1 MHYVKQFKINGVD
14 TKQVACI
21 ELKGKPNTATEGA
34 VGLLGI
40 DTSSP
45 THEVYKCVAVNG
57 SIYTWELLSSGVST
71 IATTMSGEGEDN
83 VNFPYETLK
92 TPSGYVIKVGDL
104 ILDSKGYLYQIHS
117 INADHC
123 VADYCDIALTK
134 GEPGATPYVGENGN
148 WWIGNVDTGVR
159 ATNETRSAIGTY
171 VGTGVCGS
179 ENKNQLSFDFVPKI
193 VFIVGNSPHTT
204 YGYILGILWNAWG
217 ITFQWNSDHEELSTS
232 VTGNT
237 IKWYSPNSVS
247 NQMNLQD
254 VAYTYIAFGED
265 GDN

>member
-1 MHYVKQFKINGVD
+1 MDYVKHRDICGV
-14 TKQVACI
+14 KSKEIPCI
-21 ELKGKPNTATEGA
+21 ELKGKPNTATKGA

-57 SIYTWELLSSGVST
+57 SIYTWELLSSGMST

-83 VNFPYETLK
+83 VTFPYETLK

-104 ILDSKGYLYQIHS
+104 ILDTKGYMYQIRS

-123 VADYCDIALTK
+123 VADYCDIAFTK
-134 GEPGATPYVGENGN
+134 GEPGTSPHVGANGN
-148 WWIGNVDTGVR
+148 WWIGKVDTGVR

-171 VGTGVCGS
+171 VGSGVYGS
-179 ENKNQLSFDFVPKI
+179 ENKNSLTFDFVPKI
-193 VFIVGNSPHTT
+193 VFIVGNNPNTD
-204 YGYILGILWNAWG
+204 YGYTLGILWDKWG
-217 ITFQWNSDHEELSTS
+217 IMFQWNSDHEELRTS

-237 IKWYSPNSVS
+237 IEWYSPSYAKD
-247 NQMNLQD
+247 QMNISNIT
-254 VAYTYIAFGED
+254 YTYIAFGED